1 MLDTLFGNRAHRNS
15 HHCYGFF
22 TTSRCASCAKRR
34 VSFFWD
40 VVYLYQCFPERVYG
54 HFVLEDT
61 LQCVI
66 HLGHAAGH
74 LVHGAPEVAN
84 GTLHYASTED

>member
-1 MLDTLFGNRAHRNS
+1 MEIARTETVIIAMDFLQ
-15 HHCYGFF
+15 
-22 TTSRCASCAKRR
+22 RR
-34 VSFFWD
+34 DVPPVQNDALVFFWD

-84 GTLHYASTED
+84 GALHYASTED